1 MNLSKKI
8 ANSQITRFSLIVGFV
23 IVLGLAAG
31 WSRPKTVE
39 EQVMAAFGLKSCE
52 LVTINP
58 VSKSEMAITM
68 NGQDYMIDY
77 ALFSNRSKQ
86 FRLLVQ
92 TESGLAEQAA
102 PTVSTI
108 RGTLRGVEGSRVVGC
123 VTEDGCCAR
132 IKFPSGE
139 DCFVEPVNRTLD
151 NPAMAGVHVVYS
163 SDDLITQQMQCGTVT
178 NIAQVQQR
186 VAQNLVAP
194 AVSEL
199 SSNDLYVCEL
209 SIDTDFEYFEIFG
222 TTSET
227 LRILEL
233 VINVINDQYESEVA
247 IRHVITEAIV
257 RPVENDPYTA
267 DTVQGLLTEFRNYHN
282 AAGPGHGIFTG
293 DLGHMITGRALSNN
307 AAGVAHGGVVCSRE
321 FGYAVSMR
329 FSRLSFQTAVVAHE
343 LGHNWDQ
350 PHCSCP
356 GHTMNPSLTGAND
369 FNDEITV
376 PNLIAYRNTVP
387 CLDVISP
394 NGSGDSGISNNDDW
408 VNRITIAGL
417 NFSETGA
424 NFNATTERFEQNL
437 VNAASSV
444 WWSVEADADGTLT
457 IDTFGSDF
465 DTELH
470 VYEFVPGDS
479 FDDLTL
485 VIENDD
491 INGPQSQVTFDV
503 TEGTLYQIRVGG
515 FRPTGTFGASE
526 GNIVLNGELA
536 TSVLLG
542 DVNMDG
548 TVDFADI
555 SPFIAILTNG
565 GFTVEADIN
574 QDGLVDFADISPFVG
589 LLTGI

>member
-1 MNLSKKI
+1 M
-8 ANSQITRFSLIVGFV
+8 
-23 IVLGLAAG
+23 
-31 WSRPKTVE
+31 
-39 EQVMAAFGLKSCE
+39 
-52 LVTINP
+52 
-58 VSKSEMAITM
+58 
-68 NGQDYMIDY
+68 
-77 ALFSNRSKQ
+77 
-86 FRLLVQ
+86 
-92 TESGLAEQAA
+92 
-102 PTVSTI
+102 
-108 RGTLRGVEGSRVVGC
+108 
-123 VTEDGCCAR
+123 
-132 IKFPSGE
+132 
-139 DCFVEPVNRTLD
+139 
-151 NPAMAGVHVVYS
+151 
-163 SDDLITQQMQCGTVT
+163 
-178 NIAQVQQR
+178 
-186 VAQNLVAP
+186 
-194 AVSEL
+194 
-199 SSNDLYVCEL
+199 
-209 SIDTDFEYFEIFG
+209 
-222 TTSET
+222 
-227 LRILEL
+227 
-233 VINVINDQYESEVA
+233 
-247 IRHVITEAIV
+247 
-257 RPVENDPYTA
+257 
-267 DTVQGLLTEFRNYHN
+267 
-282 AAGPGHGIFTG
+282 
-293 DLGHMITGRALSNN
+293 
-307 AAGVAHGGVVCSRE
+307 
-321 FGYAVSMR
+321 
-329 FSRLSFQTAVVAHE
+329 
-343 LGHNWDQ
+343 
-350 PHCSCP
+350 
-356 GHTMNPSLTGAND
+356 
-369 FNDEITV
+369 
-376 PNLIAYRNTVP
+376 
-387 CLDVISP
+387 ISP

-542 DVNMDG
+542 DVNMNG

-555 SPFIAILTNG
+555 SPFVAILTNG

-574 QDGLVDFADISPFVG
+574 QNGLVDFADIPPFVG